1 MKTLN
6 QEGVAESDYKHSQAY
21 ETKPCCDMVLQN
33 PELRNLSRSNEV
45 FSRVYANPIFSYKLP
60 RPGSTA
66 GKILEHA
73 INQFSKILA
82 ENKPMTFKIGI
93 THDAYYRWYN
103 KQFGYQFSPDP
114 FDKMHIVYAAANPYG
129 PAFLEASLIDRF
141 GGFLIAI
148 KIVFTVTSLSWPF
161 ATEKW
166 IYKMHYNGSIFA
178 I

>member
-1 MKTLN
+1 MNTLN
-6 QEGVAESDYKHSQAY
+6 QEGVAVPDSNHSQAY
-21 ETKPCCDMVLQN
+21 ETKSCCDVVLQN
-33 PELRNLSRSNEV
+33 PELRSLSRSNEV
-45 FSRVYANPIFSYKLP
+45 FSRVYGNPIFSYKFP

-73 INQFSKILA
+73 INQFNKILA
-82 ENKPMTFKIGI
+82 ENQPMTFKFGI

-114 FDKMHIVYAAANPYG
+114 FDKMHILYAAANPYG

-148 KIVFTVTSLSWPF
+148 KIVFTMT
-161 ATEKW
+161 TEKL
-166 IYKMHYNGSIFA
+166 I
-178 I
+178 